1 MSTNFWDVKLPE
13 DDEKAK
19 KHDGV
24 ELAETPDIEQSDKI
38 HFPSQLK
45 IQIDGQERD
54 FFIENQAKLSSELI
68 NAIRSSNEFWIVDID
83 TDRNAFF
90 QMHIESGLIEY
101 WTDGAMQ
108 SQQTGDIDDALKH
121 LESILTT
128 GSFSQ
133 IAKVELDDN
142 PISSSTEIVPTQQR
156 IDAMQQIDVAQLES
170 VETPEI
176 HKFFNTAEF
185 VIGTMIVIF
194 VTITSSVVLVDNTI
208 LSFVLPSIAFLLLS
222 AYLYLTRTRIAH
234 FKNQQTYVWYQGNSV
249 LFIYV
254 KEMTDKL
261 LTWTTTSVS
270 TDSDG
275 HKTTTQHHHFRIIDA
290 NGGELFSGEGAG
302 GRSGWGRDKLIKLL
316 GLETINS
323 RYQPPSK
330 EYSVTGNTRRDL
342 DNKKNM
348 QTSMKGIFALIL
360 VPILFFGTIAIFMI
374 VGIFVGMENPFATYY
389 DEDYSDVVYY
399 CSNDGAAYAN
409 QMGGE
414 LCPEGYGITPDCPN
428 GEPCICID
436 VDEDCFDGDD
446 DWGYLYYAQ
455 DYYYDRYCSDFV
467 SYPVTTPIEIVSVK
481 ETGNNQPNLAEYPF
495 NELSYAINGGVCD
508 YEYYTGEAIGFEFV
522 FNLVNT
528 SDIDGISIL
537 YIDYEWYTSGYS
549 GIEIYTAGVNNTEWI
564 KQYSSEKMYGEYEQF
579 ATYEE
584 PAADFGVTAWYRH
597 AFNET
602 VTNVSQVKIVTG
614 VADQNGGESVS
625 FTGLRVDAA
634 GDYNYSDYFLCNGT
648 WDGQFENSTSELI
661 LWDDLPR
668 PYHLGCTDMVAQQ
681 E

>member
-1 MSTNFWDVKLPE
+1 MSTNFWDVKPPE
-13 DDEKAK
+13 DDEKAN

-38 HFPSQLK
+38 HFPNPLK

-176 HKFFNTAEF
+176 HKFNNNIENFFAGSILISMIFF
-185 VIGTMIVIF
+185 VSNFALEGGTLPFIFSSIVA
-194 VTITSSVVLVDNTI
+194 V
-208 LSFVLPSIAFLLLS
+208 LLLIR
-222 AYLYLTRTRIAH
+222 LYFTRTKILH

-261 LTWTTTSVS
+261 LTWTTTTTS

-275 HKTTTQHHHFRIIDA
+275 HKTTTKHHYFRIVDA
-290 NGGELFSGEGAG
+290 NGGELFSGLGAG
-302 GRSGWGRDKLIKLL
+302 GKAGWGRDELITLL

-323 RYQPPSK
+323 RYKPPSTK
-330 EYSVTGNTRRDL
+330 HSVTGNTRRDL
-342 DNKKNM
+342 GNEENM
-348 QTSMKGIFALIL
+348 QIAMKGMFALIL
-360 VPILFFGTIAIFMI
+360 VPILFLGTIAIFII
-374 VGIFVGMENPFATYY
+374 VAVFMPDGYGTYY
-389 DEDYSDVVYY
+389 DDYDYEMPNRWCDYSV
-399 CSNDGAAYAN
+399 N
-409 QMGGE
+409 
-414 LCPEGYGITPDCPN
+414 
-428 GEPCICID
+428 
-436 VDEDCFDGDD
+436 
-446 DWGYLYYAQ
+446 
-455 DYYYDRYCSDFV
+455 
-467 SYPVTTPIEIVSVK
+467 YPVTVPLTVVG
-481 ETGNNQPNLAEYPF
+481 ETSMDGYEHNREDGTYSDATLVT
-495 NELSYAINGGVCD
+495 NGGICT
-508 YEYYTGEAIGFEFV
+508 YRYRTGDSRAFEFV
-522 FNLVNT
+522 YELEEV
-528 SDIDGISIL
+528 SDIDGISMLIMPHPGGQFV
-537 YIDYEWYTSGYS
+537 GYS
-549 GIEIYTAGVNNTEWI
+549 GLEVYTMTDN
-564 KQYSSEKMYGEYEQF
+564 SSEWVLQIESPYMHGDYERY
-579 ATYEE
+579 ASYENYRAE
-584 PAADFGVTAWYRH
+584 FGSIGDWNRH
-597 AFNET
+597 AFDST
-602 VTNVSQVKIVTG
+602 VENVSVVKIVTG
-614 VADQNGGESVS
+614 NADQLGDRSVS
-625 FTGLRVDAA
+625 FSGLRVDAA
-634 GDYNYSDYFLCNGT
+634 GDYDYPDYLICSGE
-648 WDGQFENSTSELI
+648 WDGLFENSTS
-661 LWDDLPR
+661 
-668 PYHLGCTDMVAQQ
+668 DMVVWDPDGC
-681 E
+681 

>member
-1 MSTNFWDVKLPE
+1 MSTNFWDVKPPE
-13 DDEKAK
+13 DDEKAN

-38 HFPSQLK
+38 HFPNPLK

-176 HKFFNTAEF
+176 HAFFSYNRL
-185 VIGTMIVIF
+185 VIVSMIVSIPTLLLF
-194 VTITSSVVLVDNTI
+194 SSGAEGLAVGSFIATTAL
-208 LSFVLPSIAFLLLS
+208 FVL
-222 AYLYLTRTRIAH
+222 AYLYFTRTKIAH

-249 LFIYV
+249 LFIYA

-261 LTWTTTSVS
+261 LTWTTRSTS

-275 HKTTTQHHHFRIIDA
+275 HTTTTKHHHFRIIDA

-302 GRSGWGRDKLIKLL
+302 GKSGWGRDELIKLL

-342 DNKKNM
+342 DNKENM

-360 VPILFFGTIAIFMI
+360 VPILFFGTIFIFII
-374 VGIFVGMENPFATYY
+374 VGLFVQEGFGTYY
-389 DEDYSDVVYY
+389 DDYEMPNRWCDYSV
-399 CSNDGAAYAN
+399 N
-409 QMGGE
+409 
-414 LCPEGYGITPDCPN
+414 
-428 GEPCICID
+428 
-436 VDEDCFDGDD
+436 
-446 DWGYLYYAQ
+446 
-455 DYYYDRYCSDFV
+455 
-467 SYPVTTPIEIVSVK
+467 YPVTVPLTVGY
-481 ETGNNQPNLAEYPF
+481 ETAMDGYEPNREDGTYSDANLV
-495 NELSYAINGGVCD
+495 INGGICT
-508 YEYYTGEAIGFEFV
+508 YRYRTGDSRAFEFV
-522 FNLVNT
+522 YELEEV
-528 SDIDGISIL
+528 SDIDGISMLIMPHPGGQFV
-537 YIDYEWYTSGYS
+537 GYS
-549 GIEIYTAGVNNTEWI
+549 GLEVYTMTDN
-564 KQYSSEKMYGEYEQF
+564 SSEWVLQIESPYMHGDYERY
-579 ATYEE
+579 ASYENYRAE
-584 PAADFGVTAWYRH
+584 FGSIGDWNRH
-597 AFNET
+597 AFDST
-602 VTNVSQVKIVTG
+602 VENVSVVKIVTG
-614 VADQNGGESVS
+614 NADQLGDRSVS
-625 FTGLRVDAA
+625 FSGLRVDAA
-634 GDYNYSDYFLCNGT
+634 GDYDYPDYRICSGE
-648 WDGQFENSTSELI
+648 WDGLFENSTS
-661 LWDDLPR
+661 
-668 PYHLGCTDMVAQQ
+668 DMVVWDPDGC
-681 E
+681 

>member
-38 HFPSQLK
+38 HFPNPLK

-176 HKFFNTAEF
+176 HAFFSYNRL
-185 VIGTMIVIF
+185 VIVSMIVSIPTVLLF
-194 VTITSSVVLVDNTI
+194 SSGAEGLAVGSFIATTAL
-208 LSFVLPSIAFLLLS
+208 FVL
-222 AYLYLTRTRIAH
+222 AYLYFTRTKIAH

-275 HKTTTQHHHFRIIDA
+275 HKTTTKHHHFRIIDA

-302 GRSGWGRDKLIKLL
+302 GKSGWGRDELIKLL

-330 EYSVTGNTRRDL
+330 EYSVTGNSMRDL
-342 DNKKNM
+342 GNKENM
-348 QTSMKGIFALIL
+348 QTAMKGIFALIL
-360 VPILFFGTIAIFMI
+360 VPILFVGTIAIFII
-374 VGIFVGMENPFATYY
+374 VGMFVGMQNEFGTDY

-399 CSNDGAAYAN
+399 CSNDGADYAY

-414 LCPEGYGITPDCPN
+414 LCPEGYGVVPMCPN
-428 GEPCICID
+428 GEPCVCID

-508 YEYYTGEAIGFEFV
+508 YEYYTGEALGFEFS

-528 SDIDGISIL
+528 SDIDGVSIL
-537 YIDYEWYTSGYS
+537 LIEEEWFTSGYS
-549 GIEIYTAGVNNTEWI
+549 GIEIFTMSDNDTEWT
-564 KQYSSEKMYGEYEQF
+564 KQYSSDKMFGSYERY

-584 PAADFGVTAWYRH
+584 QPIDFGQNMWFRH
-597 AFNET
+597 AFNDT
-602 VTNVSQVKIVTG
+602 VANVSQVKIVTG
-614 VADQNGGESVS
+614 VADQNGGASVS
-625 FTGLRVDAA
+625 FTGLRVDGA
-634 GDYNYSDYFLCNGT
+634 GDYAYPDFFLCNGE
-648 WDGQFENSTSELI
+648 WDGQFENSTSRLDFFEAIDTYMLS
-661 LWDDLPR
+661 
-668 PYHLGCTDMVAQQ
+668 CV
-681 E
+681 

>member
-1 MSTNFWDVKLPE
+1 MSTNFWDVKPPE
-13 DDEKAK
+13 DDEKAN
-19 KHDGV
+19 KHNGV

-38 HFPSQLK
+38 HFPNQLK

-176 HKFFNTAEF
+176 HAFFSYNRL
-185 VIGTMIVIF
+185 VIVSMIVSIPTLLLF
-194 VTITSSVVLVDNTI
+194 SSGAEGLAVGSFIATTAL
-208 LSFVLPSIAFLLLS
+208 FVL
-222 AYLYLTRTRIAH
+222 AYFYFTRTKIAH

-261 LTWTTTSVS
+261 LTWTTRSTS

-275 HKTTTQHHHFRIIDA
+275 HTTTTKHHHFRIIDA

-302 GRSGWGRDKLIKLL
+302 GKSGWGRDELIKLL

-330 EYSVTGNTRRDL
+330 EYSVTGNSMRDL
-342 DNKKNM
+342 GNKENM
-348 QTSMKGIFALIL
+348 QTAMKGIFALIL
-360 VPILFFGTIAIFMI
+360 VPILFFGTIVIFII
-374 VGIFVGMENPFATYY
+374 VGLSVQEGFETYY
-389 DEDYSDVVYY
+389 DDYEMPNRWCDQSVNYPITVPLTVGYETAMDGYEPNREDGTYSD
-399 CSNDGAAYAN
+399 
-409 QMGGE
+409 
-414 LCPEGYGITPDCPN
+414 
-428 GEPCICID
+428 
-436 VDEDCFDGDD
+436 
-446 DWGYLYYAQ
+446 
-455 DYYYDRYCSDFV
+455 
-467 SYPVTTPIEIVSVK
+467 
-481 ETGNNQPNLAEYPF
+481 PNLV
-495 NELSYAINGGVCD
+495 INGGIC
-508 YEYYTGEAIGFEFV
+508 TP
-522 FNLVNT
+522 T
-528 SDIDGISIL
+528 
-537 YIDYEWYTSGYS
+537 
-549 GIEIYTAGVNNTEWI
+549 GIELEI
-564 KQYSSEKMYGEYEQF
+564 Q
-579 ATYEE
+579 E
-584 PAADFGVTAWYRH
+584 PLSLYM
-597 AFNET
+597 N
-602 VTNVSQVKIVTG
+602 
-614 VADQNGGESVS
+614 
-625 FTGLRVDAA
+625 
-634 GDYNYSDYFLCNGT
+634 
-648 WDGQFENSTSELI
+648 
-661 LWDDLPR
+661 
-668 PYHLGCTDMVAQQ
+668 
-681 E
+681 

>member
-1 MSTNFWDVKLPE
+1 MSTNFWDVKPPE

-38 HFPSQLK
+38 HFPNPLK

-68 NAIRSSNEFWIVDID
+68 NALRSSNEFWIVDID

-194 VTITSSVVLVDNTI
+194 VVIMSLVVFVDNTTI
-208 LSFVLPSIAFLLLS
+208 SFVLPSIAVLLLS
-222 AYLYLTRTRIAH
+222 AYLYSTRTRIAH

-302 GRSGWGRDKLIKLL
+302 GRSGWGRDELIKLL

-342 DNKKNM
+342 DNKENM

-360 VPILFFGTIAIFMI
+360 VPILFFGTIAIFII
-374 VGIFVGMENPFATYY
+374 VGIFVGMQNEFGTYY
-389 DEDYSDVVYY
+389 DDYEMPNRWCDYSV
-399 CSNDGAAYAN
+399 N
-409 QMGGE
+409 
-414 LCPEGYGITPDCPN
+414 
-428 GEPCICID
+428 
-436 VDEDCFDGDD
+436 
-446 DWGYLYYAQ
+446 
-455 DYYYDRYCSDFV
+455 
-467 SYPVTTPIEIVSVK
+467 YPVTVPLTVGY
-481 ETGNNQPNLAEYPF
+481 ETAMDGYEPNREDGTYSDARLVT
-495 NELSYAINGGVCD
+495 NGGICT
-508 YEYYTGEAIGFEFV
+508 YRYRTGDSRAFEFV
-522 FNLVNT
+522 YDLQEV
-528 SDIDGISIL
+528 SDIDGISML
-537 YIDYEWYTSGYS
+537 VMPHPGGQPVGYS
-549 GIEIYTAGVNNTEWI
+549 GLEVYTMTNSSDEWELQIESPYMHGD
-564 KQYSSEKMYGEYEQF
+564 YERY
-579 ATYEE
+579 ASYENYRAE
-584 PAADFGVTAWYRH
+584 FGSIGDWNRH
-597 AFNET
+597 AFDST
-602 VTNVSQVKIVTG
+602 VENVSVVKIVTG
-614 VADQNGGESVS
+614 NADQLGDRSVS
-625 FTGLRVDAA
+625 FSGLRVDAA
-634 GDYNYSDYFLCNGT
+634 GDYDYPDYLICSGE
-648 WDGQFENSTSELI
+648 WDGLFENSTS
-661 LWDDLPR
+661 
-668 PYHLGCTDMVAQQ
+668 DMVVWDSDGC
-681 E
+681 

>member
-1 MSTNFWDVKLPE
+1 MSTNFWDVKPPE
-13 DDEKAK
+13 DDEKAN

-38 HFPSQLK
+38 HFPNPLK

-68 NAIRSSNEFWIVDID
+68 NALRSSNEFWIVDID

-156 IDAMQQIDVAQLES
+156 IEAMQQIDVAQLES

-176 HKFFNTAEF
+176 HKFFNFAEF
-185 VIGTMIVIF
+185 VAGTMIVIF
-194 VTITSSVVLVDNTI
+194 VVIMSSVVFVDNTTI
-208 LSFVLPSIAFLLLS
+208 SFVLPSIAVLLLS

-261 LTWTTTSVS
+261 LTWTTKSVS

-302 GRSGWGRDKLIKLL
+302 GRAGWGRDELIKLL

-342 DNKKNM
+342 DNKENM

-360 VPILFFGTIAIFMI
+360 VPILFFGAIAIFII
-374 VGIFVGMENPFATYY
+374 VGIFVGMENEFGTYY
-389 DEDYSDVVYY
+389 DYE
-399 CSNDGAAYAN
+399 
-409 QMGGE
+409 M
-414 LCPEGYGITPDCPN
+414 PN
-428 GEPCICID
+428 RWCD
-436 VDEDCFDGDD
+436 QSVN
-446 DWGYLYYAQ
+446 
-455 DYYYDRYCSDFV
+455 
-467 SYPVTTPIEIVSVK
+467 YPVTVPLTVGY
-481 ETGNNQPNLAEYPF
+481 ETAMDGFETNREDGTYSDANLVT
-495 NELSYAINGGVCD
+495 NGGICT
-508 YEYYTGEAIGFEFV
+508 YRYRTGESRAFEFV
-522 FNLVNT
+522 YELQEV
-528 SDIDGISIL
+528 SDIDGISML
-537 YIDYEWYTSGYS
+537 VMPHPGGQTVGYS
-549 GIEIYTAGVNNTEWI
+549 GLEVYTMTNSSDEWVLQI
-564 KQYSSEKMYGEYEQF
+564 DSPYMYGDYERYASYDNYPDGF
-579 ATYEE
+579 YYGEW
-584 PAADFGVTAWYRH
+584 FRH
-597 AFNET
+597 AFDNT
-602 VTNVSQVKIVTG
+602 VENVSVVKIITG
-614 VADQNGGESVS
+614 NADQLGDRSVS
-625 FTGLRVDAA
+625 FSGLRVDAA
-634 GDYNYSDYFLCNGT
+634 GDYDYPDYLICSGE
-648 WDGQFENSTSELI
+648 WDGLFENSTS
-661 LWDDLPR
+661 
-668 PYHLGCTDMVAQQ
+668 DMVVWDPDGC
-681 E
+681 

>member
-1 MSTNFWDVKLPE
+1 
-13 DDEKAK
+13 
-19 KHDGV
+19 
-24 ELAETPDIEQSDKI
+24 
-38 HFPSQLK
+38 
-45 IQIDGQERD
+45 
-54 FFIENQAKLSSELI
+54 
-68 NAIRSSNEFWIVDID
+68 
-83 TDRNAFF
+83 
-90 QMHIESGLIEY
+90 
-101 WTDGAMQ
+101 
-108 SQQTGDIDDALKH
+108 
-121 LESILTT
+121 
-128 GSFSQ
+128 
-133 IAKVELDDN
+133 
-142 PISSSTEIVPTQQR
+142 
-156 IDAMQQIDVAQLES
+156 MQQIDVAQLES

-176 HKFFNTAEF
+176 HAFFSYNRL
-185 VIGTMIVIF
+185 VIVSMIVSIPTLLLF
-194 VTITSSVVLVDNTI
+194 SSGAEGLAVGSFIATTAL
-208 LSFVLPSIAFLLLS
+208 FVL
-222 AYLYLTRTRIAH
+222 AYLYFTRTKIAH

-261 LTWTTTSVS
+261 LTWTTTSTS

-275 HKTTTQHHHFRIIDA
+275 NTTTTKLRHFRIIDA
-290 NGGELFSGEGAG
+290 NGGELFSGLGAG
-302 GRSGWGRDKLIKLL
+302 GKSGRGRDELIKLL
-316 GLETINS
+316 GLETMAKN
-323 RYQPPSK
+323 RYKPPST
-330 EYSVTGNTRRDL
+330 EHSATGNTRRDL
-342 DNKKNM
+342 DNKENM

-360 VPILFFGTIAIFMI
+360 VPILFFGTIAIFII

-399 CSNDGAAYAN
+399 CSNDGADYAH

-414 LCPEGYGITPDCPN
+414 LCPEGYGVVPMCPN
-428 GEPCICID
+428 GEPCVCID

-446 DWGYLYYAQ
+446 DWGYLYYDYAQ

-564 KQYSSEKMYGEYEQF
+564 KQYSSEKMYGEYERY

-668 PYHLGCTDMVAQQ
+668 PYHLGCTDMVAQ
-681 E
+681 EE